1 LSAALQL
8 AAAVVALRLIRLTG
22 RTTAWVLIAT
32 AVSLMALRRIITL
45 THVIGGATFRP
56 DFPAELVA
64 LLISTL
70 MVVGLAVIGP
80 MFRSIRTSE
89 EAARESELR
98 FRDLFQESPVAILEA
113 DMSALKTRLVDLARR
128 GDVREQLVA
137 NPTLA
142 VDFFGLVRFL
152 AANRAAV
159 ELFSA
164 RDEAD
169 LIANVRRS
177 VTPDTATAFQES
189 LVEIAN
195 GASEIDKESELLDF
209 DGVRR
214 DVLLHWSAPPQYRE
228 DLSRVLLTLADVTE
242 RREMQARLMVSDRM
256 ASIGTLAAGVAH
268 EINNPLTYI
277 YGNLQL
283 IERAL
288 RHGDAQLRGYVEAAI
303 EGSQRV
309 RDIVS
314 DLQILS
320 RSEAS
325 EERPFEIDSA
335 LELATRMA
343 HNEVRH
349 RARLV
354 VEKHEPLWTSGSGS
368 RLTQVLLNLLVNAA
382 QSIPVGDV
390 DNNEILVRIQGD
402 AEEVHIHIRDTGGGI
417 PREVLPRIFD
427 PFFTTKGPMQ
437 GTGLGLY
444 ICHRIVTDMGGDLE
458 VISTSK
464 EGTEFRISLP
474 RAEPDEESSKASE
487 EARRENGSRHRVLV
501 IDDEPAIRDLVL
513 LMLEGHDVV
522 TASSGRKGI
531 ETLEGEQFDVILCDL
546 NMADM
551 TGMDVFDYLKT
562 EHPTDVDRVVF
573 MTGGV
578 FTDRARSFLDAVPN
592 PRLDKPFTESELA
605 EVVDRVAGH
614 DRTAVSG
621 ASA

>member
-1 LSAALQL
+1 
-8 AAAVVALRLIRLTG
+8 
-22 RTTAWVLIAT
+22 
-32 AVSLMALRRIITL
+32 
-45 THVIGGATFRP
+45 
-56 DFPAELVA
+56 
-64 LLISTL
+64 
-70 MVVGLAVIGP
+70 
-80 MFRSIRTSE
+80 
-89 EAARESELR
+89 
-98 FRDLFQESPVAILEA
+98 
-113 DMSALKTRLVDLARR
+113 
-128 GDVREQLVA
+128 
-137 NPTLA
+137 
-142 VDFFGLVRFL
+142 
-152 AANRAAV
+152 
-159 ELFSA
+159 
-164 RDEAD
+164 
-169 LIANVRRS
+169 
-177 VTPDTATAFQES
+177 
-189 LVEIAN
+189 
-195 GASEIDKESELLDF
+195 
-209 DGVRR
+209 
-214 DVLLHWSAPPQYRE
+214 VLLHWSAPPQYRE